1 MAVNYKKRLVEGLL
15 ELNLKTMGGVLIQ
28 GSKACGK
35 TTTAEQFAKS
45 KLMLADERVREEA
58 QGLIDIGP
66 ELLIAGEAPR
76 LIDEWQVFP
85 KLWDLLRYEID
96 KRDGFGQFIL
106 TGSAV
111 PADRSGIIHSGTGR
125 FAWVTMRPMTLVES
139 GESSGAISLKSI
151 FDGRTDLVAENK
163 LLISDIGFVTCRG
176 GWPRA
181 IGFQGE
187 EAFNFVR
194 NFVRNV
200 INVDVTRA
208 SGKACSK
215 DRMRMLLQS
224 LARNVGTQT
233 SLNEIHKDL
242 TSDAP
247 SLSTAELTGYVQALR
262 DIFVIEDMPAW
273 NPNLRSKTAIRTTP
287 TRYFCDPS
295 IAAASLGVRPE
306 ALFKDR
312 KTFGFVFENLCV
324 RDLRV
329 YAETLSGDVFHY
341 RDKTNLECDAVIHL
355 DDGRYGL
362 IEIKLGGNDA
372 VEQGVKTLK
381 ALAAKINVDRMSEPS
396 FLMVLTAVGQ
406 FAFRRKDG
414 VWVVPIGCLGP

>member
-1 MAVNYKKRLVEGLL
+1 
-15 ELNLKTMGGVLIQ
+15 
-28 GSKACGK
+28 
-35 TTTAEQFAKS
+35 
-45 KLMLADERVREEA
+45 
-58 QGLIDIGP
+58 
-66 ELLIAGEAPR
+66 
-76 LIDEWQVFP
+76 
-85 KLWDLLRYEID
+85 
-96 KRDGFGQFIL
+96 
-106 TGSAV
+106 
-111 PADRSGIIHSGTGR
+111 
-125 FAWVTMRPMTLVES
+125 
-139 GESSGAISLKSI
+139 
-151 FDGRTDLVAENK
+151 
-163 LLISDIGFVTCRG
+163 
-176 GWPRA
+176 
-181 IGFQGE
+181 
-187 EAFNFVR
+187 
-194 NFVRNV
+194 
-200 INVDVTRA
+200 
-208 SGKACSK
+208 
-215 DRMRMLLQS
+215 MLLQS

-295 IAAASLGVRPE
+295 IAAASLGVGPE